1 MKMEKKKVKNN
12 NNDDLKFTPLD
23 INPSLNI
30 GNGKLNSIT
39 PPNALDGISINSDC
53 NNIYIG
59 FPPLGLTSSK
69 YSPSMTSTSMDT
81 SNMSISNMGSPFINN
96 SNMLGTSMNTP
107 YIGTPNMG
115 NTNMSTPSI
124 TNSSLLN
131 STLNS
136 NNTTGYYPAMPY
148 PNNIPSMDT
157 SNTIP
162 ITSPN
167 QNMLNN
173 EFPSET
179 ASDDL
184 YSYNTNDSRNIS
196 YYLPSINP
204 LDILRNFDL
213 SFSDDDSRDSVSNKE
228 IDAIFECI
236 KTDNSAILSTLKS
249 YRIPLPI
256 ASLII
261 KKIIKI
267 TLEHK

>member
-1 MKMEKKKVKNN
+1 
-12 NNDDLKFTPLD
+12 
-23 INPSLNI
+23 
-30 GNGKLNSIT
+30 
-39 PPNALDGISINSDC
+39 
-53 NNIYIG
+53 
-59 FPPLGLTSSK
+59 
-69 YSPSMTSTSMDT
+69 
-81 SNMSISNMGSPFINN
+81 
-96 SNMLGTSMNTP
+96 
-107 YIGTPNMG
+107 
-115 NTNMSTPSI
+115 
-124 TNSSLLN
+124 
-131 STLNS
+131 
-136 NNTTGYYPAMPY
+136 MPY

-167 QNMLNN
+167 ENILNN

-179 ASDDL
+179 SSDNL

-213 SFSDDDSRDSVSNKE
+213 SFSGDDSRDSVSNKE
-228 IDAIFECI
+228 IDDIFKCI
-236 KTDNSAILSTLKS
+236 KTDNSAILSTLKA

>member
-30 GNGKLNSIT
+30 GNEKLNSIT
-39 PPNALDGISINSDC
+39 PPNTLDGISINSDC

-69 YSPSMTSTSMDT
+69 YSPLM
-81 SNMSISNMGSPFINN
+81 
-96 SNMLGTSMNTP
+96 
-107 YIGTPNMG
+107 
-115 NTNMSTPSI
+115 

-136 NNTTGYYPAMPY
+136 SNTTGYYPPMPY

-167 QNMLNN
+167 ENILNN

-179 ASDDL
+179 SSDNL

-213 SFSDDDSRDSVSNKE
+213 SFSGDDSRDSVSNKE
-228 IDAIFECI
+228 IDDIFECI
-236 KTDNSAILSTLKS
+236 KTDNSAILSTLKA

>member
-30 GNGKLNSIT
+30 GNEKLNSIT
-39 PPNALDGISINSDC
+39 PPNTLDGISINSDC

-69 YSPSMTSTSMDT
+69 YSPLM
-81 SNMSISNMGSPFINN
+81 
-96 SNMLGTSMNTP
+96 
-107 YIGTPNMG
+107 
-115 NTNMSTPSI
+115 

-136 NNTTGYYPAMPY
+136 NNTTVYYPPMPY

-167 QNMLNN
+167 ENILNN

-179 ASDDL
+179 SSDNL

-213 SFSDDDSRDSVSNKE
+213 SFSGDDSRDSVSNKE
-228 IDAIFECI
+228 IDDIFECI
-236 KTDNSAILSTLKS
+236 KTDNSAILSTLKA

>member
-1 MKMEKKKVKNN
+1 MEKKKVKKNN

-23 INPSLNI
+23 INPPLNM
-30 GNGKLNSIT
+30 GNSKLNSIT
-39 PPNALDGISINSDC
+39 TPNALDGISINSDC

-59 FPPLGLTSSK
+59 FPPLGLNSS
-69 YSPSMTSTSMDT
+69 T
-81 SNMSISNMGSPFINN
+81 N
-96 SNMLGTSMNTP
+96 MNTP
-107 YIGTPNMG
+107 YMNTENIAD
-115 NTNMSTPSI
+115 TNMSSTNIGNPYM

-131 STLNS
+131 PTFNS
-136 NNTTGYYPAMPY
+136 GNTTGYYPAMPY

-157 SNTIP
+157 SNTTS
-162 ITSPN
+162 ITSSN
-167 QNMLNN
+167 ENALNN

-179 ASDDL
+179 SSDNL

-213 SFSDDDSRDSVSNKE
+213 SFSGDDSRDSVSNKE
-228 IDAIFECI
+228 IDDIFECI
-236 KTDNSAILSTLKS
+236 KTDNSAILSTLKA

>member
-1 MKMEKKKVKNN
+1 MKEEKKKAKNNNSN

-23 INPSLNI
+23 INPSLNM
-30 GNGKLNSIT
+30 GNSKLNSIN

-59 FPPLGLTSSK
+59 FPPLGLNSSK
-69 YSPSMTSTSMDT
+69 YSPSMSNTSMNT
-81 SNMSISNMGSPFINN
+81 SNMGSPFIAN
-96 SNMLGTSMNTP
+96 SNMAGNNMNTP
-107 YIGTPNMG
+107 YMGTPNMG
-115 NTNMSTPSI
+115 NANMNNANMTSST
-124 TNSSLLN
+124 LLN
-131 STLNS
+131 PALNS

-157 SNTIP
+157 SNTMP
-162 ITSPN
+162 ITSAN

-173 EFPSET
+173 EFPSEP

-196 YYLPSINP
+196 YYLPSVNP
-204 LDILRNFDL
+204 LDILRNFDFSL
-213 SFSDDDSRDSVSNKE
+213 SDDDSRDSASNKE
-228 IDAIFECI
+228 IDEIFECI
-236 KTDNSAILSTLKS
+236 KTNNSAILSTLKA

-256 ASLII
+256 ASLLI
-261 KKIIKI
+261 KKIIKT

>member
-1 MKMEKKKVKNN
+1 MKMEKKKVKTNN
-12 NNDDLKFTPLD
+12 NNNDLKFTPLD

-30 GNGKLNSIT
+30 GNEKLNSIT
-39 PPNALDGISINSDC
+39 PPNTLDGISINSDC

-69 YSPSMTSTSMDT
+69 YSPLM
-81 SNMSISNMGSPFINN
+81 
-96 SNMLGTSMNTP
+96 
-107 YIGTPNMG
+107 
-115 NTNMSTPSI
+115 

-136 NNTTGYYPAMPY
+136 NNTTGYYPPMPY

-162 ITSPN
+162 IASPN
-167 QNMLNN
+167 ENILNN

-179 ASDDL
+179 SSDNL

-213 SFSDDDSRDSVSNKE
+213 SFSGDDSRDSVSNKE
-228 IDAIFECI
+228 IDDIFECI
-236 KTDNSAILSTLKS
+236 KTDNSAILSTLKA
-249 YRIPLPI
+249 YRMPLPI

>member
-1 MKMEKKKVKNN
+1 MEKKKVKKNN

-23 INPSLNI
+23 INPPLNM
-30 GNGKLNSIT
+30 GNSKLNSIT
-39 PPNALDGISINSDC
+39 TPNALDGISINSDC

-59 FPPLGLTSSK
+59 FPPLGLNSS
-69 YSPSMTSTSMDT
+69 T
-81 SNMSISNMGSPFINN
+81 N
-96 SNMLGTSMNTP
+96 MNTP
-107 YIGTPNMG
+107 YMNTENIAD
-115 NTNMSTPSI
+115 TNMSSTNIGNPYM

-131 STLNS
+131 PTFNS
-136 NNTTGYYPAMPY
+136 GNTTGYYPAMPY

-167 QNMLNN
+167 ENILNN

-179 ASDDL
+179 SSDNL

-213 SFSDDDSRDSVSNKE
+213 SFSGDDSRDSVSNKE
-228 IDAIFECI
+228 IDDIFECI
-236 KTDNSAILSTLKS
+236 KTDNSAILSTLKA

>member
-1 MKMEKKKVKNN
+1 MKMEKKKVNN
-12 NNDDLKFTPLD
+12 NNNNNDDDLKFTPLD
-23 INPSLNI
+23 INPSLNM
-30 GNGKLNSIT
+30 GNWKLNSIT

-59 FPPLGLTSSK
+59 FPPLGLNSSK
-69 YSPSMTSTSMDT
+69 YSPTM
-81 SNMSISNMGSPFINN
+81 
-96 SNMLGTSMNTP
+96 
-107 YIGTPNMG
+107 
-115 NTNMSTPSI
+115 

-148 PNNIPSMDT
+148 PNNILSMDT
-157 SNTIP
+157 SNTTP
-162 ITSPN
+162 ISSSDEN
-167 QNMLNN
+167 ILND
-173 EFPSET
+173 EFPSEP
-179 ASDDL
+179 ASEDL
-184 YSYNTNDSRNIS
+184 YSYNTNDSRNIG
-196 YYLPSINP
+196 YYLPSVNP

-213 SFSDDDSRDSVSNKE
+213 SLSDDDSRDSVSNKE

-236 KTDNSAILSTLKS
+236 KTDNSAILSTLKA

>member
-1 MKMEKKKVKNN
+1 MKMEKKKIKNN
-12 NNDDLKFTPLD
+12 NNNNDLKFTPLD

-30 GNGKLNSIT
+30 GNEKLNSIT
-39 PPNALDGISINSDC
+39 PPNTLDGISINSDC

-69 YSPSMTSTSMDT
+69 YSPLM
-81 SNMSISNMGSPFINN
+81 
-96 SNMLGTSMNTP
+96 
-107 YIGTPNMG
+107 
-115 NTNMSTPSI
+115 

-136 NNTTGYYPAMPY
+136 NNTTGYYPPMPY

-157 SNTIP
+157 SNTTS
-162 ITSPN
+162 ITSSN
-167 QNMLNN
+167 ENALNN
-173 EFPSET
+173 EFPSEP
-179 ASDDL
+179 SSNDL
-184 YSYNTNDSRNIS
+184 FSYNTTDFRNIS
-196 YYLPSINP
+196 YYLPLINP
-204 LDILRNFDL
+204 LDILRNFNL
-213 SFSDDDSRDSVSNKE
+213 SLYDDSRDSASNKE
-228 IDAIFECI
+228 IDEIFESI
-236 KTDNSAILSTLKS
+236 KTNNSHIFSTLKA

>member
-1 MKMEKKKVKNN
+1 MEKKKVKKNN

-30 GNGKLNSIT
+30 GNEKLNSIT
-39 PPNALDGISINSDC
+39 PPNTLDGISINSDC

-69 YSPSMTSTSMDT
+69 YSPLM
-81 SNMSISNMGSPFINN
+81 
-96 SNMLGTSMNTP
+96 
-107 YIGTPNMG
+107 
-115 NTNMSTPSI
+115 

-136 NNTTGYYPAMPY
+136 NNTTGYYPPMPY

-157 SNTIP
+157 SNTTS
-162 ITSPN
+162 ITSSN
-167 QNMLNN
+167 ENALNN
-173 EFPSET
+173 EFPSEP
-179 ASDDL
+179 SSNDL
-184 YSYNTNDSRNIS
+184 FSYNTTDFRNIS
-196 YYLPSINP
+196 YYLPLINP
-204 LDILRNFDL
+204 LDILRNFNL
-213 SFSDDDSRDSVSNKE
+213 SLYDDSRDSASNKE
-228 IDAIFECI
+228 IDEIFESI
-236 KTDNSAILSTLKS
+236 KTNNSHIFSTLKA

>member
-30 GNGKLNSIT
+30 GNEKLNSIT
-39 PPNALDGISINSDC
+39 PPNTLDGISINSDC

-69 YSPSMTSTSMDT
+69 YSPLM
-81 SNMSISNMGSPFINN
+81 
-96 SNMLGTSMNTP
+96 
-107 YIGTPNMG
+107 
-115 NTNMSTPSI
+115 

-136 NNTTGYYPAMPY
+136 NNTTGYYPPMPY

-167 QNMLNN
+167 ENILNN
-173 EFPSET
+173 EFPSEP
-179 ASDDL
+179 SSNDL
-184 YSYNTNDSRNIS
+184 FSYNTTDFRNIS
-196 YYLPSINP
+196 YYLPLINP
-204 LDILRNFDL
+204 LDILRNFNL
-213 SFSDDDSRDSVSNKE
+213 SLYDDSRDSASNKE
-228 IDAIFECI
+228 IDEIFESI
-236 KTDNSAILSTLKS
+236 KTNNSHIFSTLKA

>member
-30 GNGKLNSIT
+30 GNEKLNSIT
-39 PPNALDGISINSDC
+39 PPNTLDGISINSDC

-59 FPPLGLTSSK
+59 FPPLGFNSS
-69 YSPSMTSTSMDT
+69 T
-81 SNMSISNMGSPFINN
+81 N
-96 SNMLGTSMNTP
+96 MNTP
-107 YIGTPNMG
+107 YMNTENIAD
-115 NTNMSTPSI
+115 TNMSSTNIGNPYM

-131 STLNS
+131 PTFNS
-136 NNTTGYYPAMPY
+136 GNTTGYYPPMPY

-167 QNMLNN
+167 ENILNN

-179 ASDDL
+179 SSDNL

-213 SFSDDDSRDSVSNKE
+213 SFSGDDSRDSVSNK
-228 IDAIFECI
+228 
-236 KTDNSAILSTLKS
+236 
-249 YRIPLPI
+249 
-256 ASLII
+256 
-261 KKIIKI
+261 
-267 TLEHK
+267 

>member
-30 GNGKLNSIT
+30 GNEKLNSIT
-39 PPNALDGISINSDC
+39 PPNTLDGISINSDC

-69 YSPSMTSTSMDT
+69 YSPLM
-81 SNMSISNMGSPFINN
+81 
-96 SNMLGTSMNTP
+96 
-107 YIGTPNMG
+107 
-115 NTNMSTPSI
+115 

-136 NNTTGYYPAMPY
+136 NNTTGYYPPMPY

-157 SNTIP
+157 SNTTS
-162 ITSPN
+162 ITSSN
-167 QNMLNN
+167 ENALNN
-173 EFPSET
+173 EFPSEP
-179 ASDDL
+179 SSNDL
-184 YSYNTNDSRNIS
+184 FSYNTTDFRNIS
-196 YYLPSINP
+196 YYLPLINP
-204 LDILRNFDL
+204 LDILRNFNL
-213 SFSDDDSRDSVSNKE
+213 SLYDDSRDSASNKE
-228 IDAIFECI
+228 IDEIFESI
-236 KTDNSAILSTLKS
+236 KTNNSHIFSTLKA

>member
-1 MKMEKKKVKNN
+1 MEKKKVKKNN

-23 INPSLNI
+23 INSPLNM
-30 GNGKLNSIT
+30 GNSKLNSIT
-39 PPNALDGISINSDC
+39 TPNALDGISINSDC

-69 YSPSMTSTSMDT
+69 YSPLM
-81 SNMSISNMGSPFINN
+81 
-96 SNMLGTSMNTP
+96 
-107 YIGTPNMG
+107 
-115 NTNMSTPSI
+115 

-136 NNTTGYYPAMPY
+136 NNTTGYYPPMPY

-157 SNTIP
+157 SNT
-162 ITSPN
+162 TSIN
-167 QNMLNN
+167 SSNENALNN
-173 EFPSET
+173 EFPSEP
-179 ASDDL
+179 SSNDL
-184 YSYNTNDSRNIS
+184 FSYNTTDFRNIS
-196 YYLPSINP
+196 YYLPLINP
-204 LDILRNFDL
+204 LDILRNFNL
-213 SFSDDDSRDSVSNKE
+213 SLYDDSRDSASNKE
-228 IDAIFECI
+228 IDEIFESI
-236 KTDNSAILSTLKS
+236 KTNNSHIFSTLKA

>member
-12 NNDDLKFTPLD
+12 NNNDLKFTPLD

-30 GNGKLNSIT
+30 GNEKLNSIT
-39 PPNALDGISINSDC
+39 PPNTLDGISINSDC

-59 FPPLGLTSSK
+59 FPHLGLTSSK
-69 YSPSMTSTSMDT
+69 YSPLM
-81 SNMSISNMGSPFINN
+81 
-96 SNMLGTSMNTP
+96 
-107 YIGTPNMG
+107 
-115 NTNMSTPSI
+115 

-136 NNTTGYYPAMPY
+136 NNTTGYYPSMLY

-167 QNMLNN
+167 ENILNN

-179 ASDDL
+179 SSDNL
-184 YSYNTNDSRNIS
+184 YSYNTNDSRNVS

-213 SFSDDDSRDSVSNKE
+213 SFSGDDSRDSVSNKE
-228 IDAIFECI
+228 IDDIFECI
-236 KTDNSAILSTLKS
+236 KTDNSAILSTLKA

>member
-30 GNGKLNSIT
+30 GNEKLNSIT
-39 PPNALDGISINSDC
+39 PPNTLDGISINSDC

-69 YSPSMTSTSMDT
+69 YSPLM
-81 SNMSISNMGSPFINN
+81 
-96 SNMLGTSMNTP
+96 
-107 YIGTPNMG
+107 
-115 NTNMSTPSI
+115 

-131 STLNS
+131 STLNC
-136 NNTTGYYPAMPY
+136 NNTTGYYPPMPY

-162 ITSPN
+162 ITSLN
-167 QNMLNN
+167 ENILNN

-179 ASDDL
+179 SSDNL

-213 SFSDDDSRDSVSNKE
+213 SFSGDDSRDSVSNKE
-228 IDAIFECI
+228 IDDIFKCI
-236 KTDNSAILSTLKS
+236 KTDNSAILYTLKA

>member
-1 MKMEKKKVKNN
+1 MEKKKVKKNN

-23 INPSLNI
+23 INPPLNM
-30 GNGKLNSIT
+30 GNSKLNSIT
-39 PPNALDGISINSDC
+39 TPNALDGISINSDC

-59 FPPLGLTSSK
+59 FPPLGLNSS
-69 YSPSMTSTSMDT
+69 T
-81 SNMSISNMGSPFINN
+81 N
-96 SNMLGTSMNTP
+96 MNTP
-107 YIGTPNMG
+107 YMNTENIAD
-115 NTNMSTPSI
+115 TNMSSTNIGNPYM

-131 STLNS
+131 PTFNS
-136 NNTTGYYPAMPY
+136 GNTTGYYPAMPY

-167 QNMLNN
+167 ENILNN

-179 ASDDL
+179 SSDNL

-213 SFSDDDSRDSVSNKE
+213 SFSGDDSRDSVSNKE
-228 IDAIFECI
+228 IDDIFECI
-236 KTDNSAILSTLKS
+236 KTDNSAILSTLKA
-249 YRIPLPI
+249 YRMPLPI

>member
-30 GNGKLNSIT
+30 GNEKLNSIT
-39 PPNALDGISINSDC
+39 PPNTLDGISINSDC

-59 FPPLGLTSSK
+59 FHPLGLTSSK
-69 YSPSMTSTSMDT
+69 YSPLM
-81 SNMSISNMGSPFINN
+81 
-96 SNMLGTSMNTP
+96 
-107 YIGTPNMG
+107 
-115 NTNMSTPSI
+115 

-136 NNTTGYYPAMPY
+136 NNTTGYYPPMPY

-167 QNMLNN
+167 ENILNN

-179 ASDDL
+179 SSDNL
-184 YSYNTNDSRNIS
+184 YS
-196 YYLPSINP
+196 
-204 LDILRNFDL
+204 
-213 SFSDDDSRDSVSNKE
+213 
-228 IDAIFECI
+228 
-236 KTDNSAILSTLKS
+236 
-249 YRIPLPI
+249 
-256 ASLII
+256 
-261 KKIIKI
+261 
-267 TLEHK
+267 

>member
-1 MKMEKKKVKNN
+1 MEKKKVKNN

-30 GNGKLNSIT
+30 GNEKLNSIT
-39 PPNALDGISINSDC
+39 PPNTLDGISINSDC

-69 YSPSMTSTSMDT
+69 Y
-81 SNMSISNMGSPFINN
+81 
-96 SNMLGTSMNTP
+96 TP
-107 YIGTPNMG
+107 LM
-115 NTNMSTPSI
+115 

-136 NNTTGYYPAMPY
+136 NNTTGYYPPMPY

-157 SNTIP
+157 SNTTS
-162 ITSPN
+162 ITSSN
-167 QNMLNN
+167 ENALNN
-173 EFPSET
+173 EFPSEP
-179 ASDDL
+179 SSNDL
-184 YSYNTNDSRNIS
+184 FSYNTTDFRNIS
-196 YYLPSINP
+196 YYLPLINP
-204 LDILRNFDL
+204 LDILRNFNL
-213 SFSDDDSRDSVSNKE
+213 SLYDDSRDSASNKE
-228 IDAIFECI
+228 IDEIFESI
-236 KTDNSAILSTLKS
+236 KTNNSHIFSTQKA

-267 TLEHK
+267 TL